1 VFGPVEVDRIEW
13 RAPEE
18 CPDDAAVEARI
29 AAMLGATHTVAQ
41 RAVADVDGE
50 LGGYTVELA
59 TWIDGASQAR
69 TLQAEECAVLAEAVA
84 VVVAVALDPVAVV
97 QTDDNASRL
106 AETTETAAP
115 SQDLTLTGDTTPSVH
130 RNATPPPRRRW
141 SFGSR
146 VAGGYGLG
154 TAPGGTGLV
163 GLALYAETG
172 RARLEIEGRYWAPRR
187 IREGDAGARVQL
199 GTVGVAGCL
208 QLSRPPDQGEPIVT
222 APVCAGLEAGA
233 LRAAGFQLPDPRV
246 VNLPWLAPLA
256 RAALQVRVHA
266 RVRLWLA
273 LEGAVLALR
282 PKLQQGFAEPRP
294 LWEAPPVSARVMLG
308 VDARWTR

>member
-1 VFGPVEVDRIEW
+1 MIAPVDADRIEW
-13 RAPEE
+13 RAPDE

-29 AAMLGATHTVAQ
+29 GAMLGTTEVVTEP
-41 RAVADVDGE
+41 AVADVDGE
-50 LGGYTVELA
+50 LGSYTVELA
-59 TWIDGASQAR
+59 TDIDGARQAR
-69 TLQAEECAVLAEAVA
+69 TLRAPDCAVLAEAVA

-97 QTDDNASRL
+97 ETELASDAQRVPVDVPSPSEPRREFGL
-106 AETTETAAP
+106 TPAP
-115 SQDLTLTGDTTPSVH
+115 STVARTSAP
-130 RNATPPPRRRW
+130 ARRRKW

-208 QLSRPPDQGEPIVT
+208 QLGGPIVT
-222 APVCAGLEAGA
+222 APVCIGLEAGA
-233 LRAAGFQLPDPRV
+233 LRARGVGLPDSRV
-246 VNLPWLAPLA
+246 VNFPWLAPLA

-282 PKLQQGFAEPRP
+282 PGLQQGFVEPRP

-308 VDARWTR
+308 LDARWTR